1 MKKLIPLL
9 LALLLVFPLTALAEG
24 TGKDEAASLSV
35 GDIVPLGH
43 YEQDGVIQN
52 GEEPI
57 EWIVLDVDAAER
69 KALVISKYSL
79 DRLLYHSKYEP
90 VTWETCDL
98 RGVLN
103 GEFLNIVFSSEEI
116 DGILDSQLHTEDNTA
131 KGTKGGNDTVDRVF
145 LLSAEEAEKYFSS
158 DEDRIG
164 VPSVR
169 FYQWTGEHLQCLLA
183 SDPRRYP
190 GTCCLCIGRA
200 CQSGRLGRQ
209 CAQAAHPPRDVDF
222 HGRRFLNRIDGFSQK

>member
-1 MKKLIPLL
+1 MKKLLSLL
-9 LALLLVFPLTALAEG
+9 LTLVLVLPLAAPAKG
-24 TGKDEAASLSV
+24 TTEDGGAGLCV
-35 GDIVPLGH
+35 GDTVTLGH

-57 EWIVLDVDAAER
+57 QWIVLEVDAAER

-103 GEFLNIVFSSEEI
+103 GEFLSTVFSSEEI
-116 DGILDSQLHTEDNTA
+116 QRILYSQLHTEDNTE
-131 KGTKGGNDTVDRVF
+131 KDTKGGNDTVDQVF
-145 LLSAEEAEKYFSS
+145 LLSAEEAENYFSS

-164 VPSVR
+164 LPSA
-169 FYQWTGEHLQCLLA
+169 YLLQLCAYTNGLESTSSVYWLRTPGDTQAHAAYVLGGRVNLGGWAGNVHKLPIRPAMWISLDTA
-183 SDPRRYP
+183 S
-190 GTCCLCIGRA
+190 
-200 CQSGRLGRQ
+200 
-209 CAQAAHPPRDVDF
+209 
-222 HGRRFLNRIDGFSQK
+222 